1 MSSSEKVVGVPWKGR
16 NFGKAA
22 EEVFEETFYDADFL
36 AEQFNGKS
44 KDEAKSE
51 NISDEFLEEVSKPG
65 WKSAGRFMDT
75 GRPSPRYGFD
85 KAETRKG
92 LVEGYSGDPF
102 DSDYDEVFVPD
113 DRGIEAV
120 LDSPVDLE
128 EYEKSSSEQIYV
140 GENSKSRGKVDLGD
154 VLEDYVDDYETG
166 DRPGE
171 GVSLSAM
178 VSEDLEDWKVEK
190 VLVSDDLEDISVS
203 VGEYVWDDVDFE
215 TFRSYADRESIDYDD
230 EEELIGLEPEIA
242 GVYIVDS
249 GGTADDNGLD
259 YERVGSTSLRRW
271 TQSSENRYKELE
283 GIQA

>member
-1 MSSSEKVVGVPWKGR
+1 MSSSQRLIGIPWKGR

-22 EEVFEETFYDADFL
+22 EEVFEETFYDPDFL

-51 NISDEFLEEVSKPG
+51 NISDEFLEEISKPG
-65 WKSAGRFMDT
+65 WKSVGRFMDT
-75 GRPSPRYGFD
+75 GRLSPRYGFD
-85 KAETRKG
+85 SAETRKG

-102 DSDYDEVFVPD
+102 DSGYDEVFVPD

-128 EYEKSSSEQIYV
+128 EYERPFSDQIYL
-140 GENSKSRGKVDLGD
+140 GENSKSRGRVDLGD
-154 VLEDYVDDYETG
+154 VLEDYVEDYEPG
-166 DRPGE
+166 ERPGE
-171 GVSLSAM
+171 GVSLSAL
-178 VSEDLEDWKVEK
+178 VSEELEDREVEK

-203 VGEYVWDDVDFE
+203 VGECVWEDVDFE
-215 TFRSYADRESIDYDD
+215 TFRSYADRRSIDYDD

-249 GGTADDNGLD
+249 GDTANDNGLD
-259 YERVGSTSLRRW
+259 YERVTSTGLRRW
-271 TQSSENRYKELE
+271 TQTSENRYKELE
-283 GIQA
+283 GIEA